1 MKSRVSEVA
10 AAPMSVKE
18 KLELANRLYRE
29 YHTRCF
35 WHMKPDLVVSEAILP
50 AIIQGLRTHGG
61 KEGALA
67 AARLL

>member
-1 MKSRVSEVA
+1 MKSRVSEA
-10 AAPMSVKE
+10 AATPMSVKD

-50 AIIQGLRTHGG
+50 AIILGLRTHGG